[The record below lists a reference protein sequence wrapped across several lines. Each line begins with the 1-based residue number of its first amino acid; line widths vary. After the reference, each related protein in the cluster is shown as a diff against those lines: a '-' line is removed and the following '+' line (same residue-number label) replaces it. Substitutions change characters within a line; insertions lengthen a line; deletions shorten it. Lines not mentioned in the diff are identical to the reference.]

1 MNIYTICII
10 AEKNPSTLVNVIN
23 ECTSCIQSIQMLTCR
38 GIPNEGVTSTPIF
51 KILTHK
57 IEFIPEKRRVSINDR
72 KLPINW
78 YGW

>member
-23 ECTSCIQSIQMLTCR
+23 ECISSIQMLTCR
-38 GIPNEGVTSTPIF
+38 GIPNEGVTSTPTF

-57 IEFIPEKRRVSINDR
+57 IEFIPEKRRVSINDC
-72 KLPINW
+72 KLPIIW
-78 YGW
+78 HGW